1 MTTLND
7 ASMIVACKEGDAK
20 TVFDLLQHDPESFS
34 RSLQWTDNDHKDLET
49 PPIFIAVDYGHLEL
63 VKVFAEAG
71 DVNIVDSND
80 YTPLQWASWNG
91 NLEMVQY
98 FISKNARVDQGAL
111 DLAKEYQHNEIVNTL
126 IEHIDYYAGLGGDI
140 DEIMIKASREG
151 DLAKV
156 QELITDG
163 YDFNKWMDEDGSY
176 REYSPI
182 YIAMK
187 NGHVDLIREFMA
199 AGVEAELHSTHFHYP
214 EDDNAAKPKPAELSE
229 EQIAEIVKSMKE
241 ENDEED
247 YATVTEL
254 SEETTG
260 NS

>member
-1 MTTLND
+1 
-7 ASMIVACKEGDAK
+7 MIVACKEGDAK
-20 TVFDLLQHDPESFS
+20 TVSDLLQEDPGSFS
-34 RSLQWTDNDHKDLET
+34 RSIEWTDNDQKDLDT
-49 PPIFIAVDYGHLEL
+49 PPIFIAVDYGHLDV

-71 DVNIVDSND
+71 DVNVVDSND

-91 NLEMVQY
+91 NLEMVKF

-111 DLAKEYQHNEIVNTL
+111 DLAKEYQHNDIVKTL
-126 IEHIDYYAGLGGDI
+126 IQHIDYYAGLGGDI

-156 QELITDG
+156 QELISDG

-214 EDDNAAKPKPAELSE
+214 EDDAAKAKPAELTE
-229 EQIAEIVKSMKE
+229 EQIAAIVKSMKE
-241 ENDEED
+241 EADEED
-247 YATVTEL
+247 DTGIAKVC
-254 SEETTG
+254 EESAE